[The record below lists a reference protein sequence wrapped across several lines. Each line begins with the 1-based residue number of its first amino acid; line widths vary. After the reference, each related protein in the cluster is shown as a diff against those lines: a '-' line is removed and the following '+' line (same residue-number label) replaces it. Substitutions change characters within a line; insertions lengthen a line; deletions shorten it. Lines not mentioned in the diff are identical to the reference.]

1 MNKLKELWS
10 KAVFRWCVYQIP
22 LLVFGLLL
30 KGGVFDF
37 RYGWVKA
44 PSKWYPHKPERTGER
59 FWEKENSSYEIWDWS
74 FREISLLIWIL
85 ILALPAVW
93 VWRKPIWKLV
103 KQVWKL
109 LKQALGFLNKKAEE
123 DYS

>member
-10 KAVFRWCVYQIP
+10 YAVFRWSVYVTP

-30 KGGVFDF
+30 SNAAFSGKLYFSRSRSFYYYKNYRVGGLDLED
-37 RYGWVKA
+37 YA
-44 PSKWYPHKPERTGER
+44 T
-59 FWEKENSSYEIWDWS
+59 
-74 FREISLLIWIL
+74 LIWVF

-103 KQVWKL
+103 KQ
-109 LKQALGFLNKKAEE
+109 ALGFLNKKAEE
-123 DYS
+123 G